1 MRTLSLSRNKE
12 CDWVRLGDPAATGQA
27 QLVLYFGSC
36 AALADEA
43 AYNQLKLAFP
53 AANIVGC
60 STGGQLLDGQITDDI
75 STAVAVQFDATE
87 VFVAR
92 EELAPGFTS
101 YQAGRRLAVALDG
114 PTLSS
119 VLVFS
124 DGLQV
129 NGSELVRG
137 LTSVLGNR
145 AIITGGLAGD
155 GAKFQKTLVVANG
168 PGRSGQIAAVGF
180 YGSKLV
186 VGHGSAGGWSTFGP
200 QRRITRSAG
209 NVLIELDGKPAL
221 DLYKR
226 YLGEEA
232 RGLPGT
238 ALLYP
243 LRIMDPASPDQSL
256 VRTVLS
262 VDDAAGTMT
271 FAGNIPEGWSAQLM
285 RGYFDQLAEGAGK
298 AAEMATSPL
307 LASHHGDRVA
317 LLVSCIGRRLLMGES
332 IVDEIAAARHAL
344 GASTRCTGFYSYG
357 EISPHAATGFSE
369 LHNQTMTITTLCEA
383 A

>member
-1 MRTLSLSRNKE
+1 MRTLSLSRKE
-12 CDWVRLGDPAATGQA
+12 RQDWVHSADVSGFGSA
-27 QLVLYFGSC
+27 QLVLYFGSSD
-36 AALADEA
+36 ALADEIA
-43 AYNQLKLAFP
+43 FERLKMLFP
-53 AANIVGC
+53 QANIVGC
-60 STGGQLLDGQITDDI
+60 STGGQLLDDQITDDI
-75 STAVAVQFDATE
+75 STAVAIQFDATE
-87 VFVAR
+87 VLVAR
-92 EELAPGFTS
+92 EELTPGFTS
-101 YQAGRRLAVALDG
+101 YQAGRRLAVALDD
-114 PTLSS
+114 PSLSN
-119 VLVFS
+119 VLVLS

-137 LTSVLGNR
+137 LVSVLGNK

-155 GAKFQKTLVVANG
+155 GAVFAKTFVVANG
-168 PGRSGQIAAVGF
+168 PARSGQVAAVGF

-209 NVLIELDGKPAL
+209 NLLIELDGKPAL

-232 RGLPGT
+232 KGLPGT

-243 LRIMDPASPDQSL
+243 LRVMDPARPEQSL
-256 VRTVLS
+256 VRSVLS
-262 VDDAAGTMT
+262 VDNAAGTMT
-271 FAGNIPEGWSAQLM
+271 FAGDIPEGWSAQLM
-285 RGYFDQLAEGAGK
+285 RGYFDQLAEGAGQ
-298 AAEMATSPL
+298 AAQMAAGPVPG
-307 LASHHGDRVA
+307 HKGDRVA
-317 LLVSCIGRRLLMGES
+317 LIVSCIGRRLLMGEN

-344 GASTRCTGFYSYG
+344 GASTHCTGFYSYG

-369 LHNQTMTITTLCEA
+369 LHNQTMTITTLSEA